1 MVSKC
6 ALGINEQLQKR
17 SVADVL
23 SLREKIQK
31 TQREGGGWQPYLLV
45 HPRVK
50 KLDGLVARQS
60 GLLSH

>member
-31 TQREGGGWQPYLLV
+31 TQREGGG
-45 HPRVK
+45 
-50 KLDGLVARQS
+50 VATIPPCTSQ
-60 GLLSH
+60 G